1 VWKEVVEADSLW
13 AYADQGS
20 YKMTLR
26 KTYKTWHKAKETA
39 EKLKASINERFSD
52 EVLYERFCDEIY
64 KPDPEVEEWLSE
76 LEEMTSV

>member
-52 EVLYERFCDEIY
+52 EALYERFCDNILDEQEEEI
-64 KPDPEVEEWLSE
+64 VIL
-76 LEEMTSV
+76 